1 MTDLERGRRTKLGWE
16 KRGPGLSRKDIP
28 ITASHTR
35 IQQICILCL
44 LCAWSSTLDAEGTAR
59 KFTSPRWVWQ
69 FCAQQKPRNKKQTN
83 TNAEVG
89 TSLALFLWREND
101 FTCGKTIH
109 VFFFSKH
116 YLVLGNL
123 IKMQTFPSYQHPIQV
138 APRGKPMWI
147 IERGFLQ
154 PKRQT
159 GGKPH
164 FHILPGT
171 YLCTHTDRSY
181 RHEDSCAFLLVANH

>member
-1 MTDLERGRRTKLGWE
+1 M
-16 KRGPGLSRKDIP
+16 PP
-28 ITASHTR
+28 V
-35 IQQICILCL
+35 CL
-44 LCAWSSTLDAEGTAR
+44 LQYPRCWGHSVEVHLSTLSLAVLCSAKT
-59 KFTSPRWVWQ
+59 
-69 FCAQQKPRNKKQTN
+69 KKQKAN
-83 TNAEVG
+83 KYKCWGWNI
-89 TSLALFLWREND
+89 
-101 FTCGKTIH
+101 TCLISWKRKRFHMWKDHSGFFW
-109 VFFFSKH
+109 FFFFKH

-181 RHEDSCAFLLVANH
+181 WHDNSRAFLLVANH